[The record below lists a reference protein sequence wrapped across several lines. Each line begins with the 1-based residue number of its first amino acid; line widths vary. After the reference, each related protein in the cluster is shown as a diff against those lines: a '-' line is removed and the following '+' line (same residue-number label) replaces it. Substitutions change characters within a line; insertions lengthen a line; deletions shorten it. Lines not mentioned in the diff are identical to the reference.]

1 MTHRIFDICTP
12 RPDVLKGALLEADF
26 AADLAQVLRNEGPLD
41 YRDPQRFFDNSYP
54 TRGLKSLLR
63 YVGLRLAGSP
73 DQIGA
78 LFRLDTQFGG
88 GKTHSLIALA
98 HAVRAGKA
106 VSGIDEFIDS
116 KLIPSGAVR
125 VAAFDGENADPA
137 NGRRLSDAIRAYT
150 PWGELAFALA
160 GEAGYRLVERSDQ
173 SGQAPGA
180 NTLRELFGQEPCL
193 ILLDELAVYLRKVSG
208 GQQAA
213 FAAEQLTAFLTG
225 LFKAVESTPT
235 AALVYTLA
243 LGKDG
248 KSADAYAQENQTVAS
263 FMAEAASVS
272 ARKAALLDPTEE
284 DETVK
289 VLCRRLFGSIDAE
302 KAKATVAAYKH
313 LWDANQDALPKPS
326 LQDRRDEEFLAGY
339 PLHPELIATLTNK
352 TSTLGN
358 FQRVRGMLRLLARTV
373 AQVWARHPDDAYAIH
388 LHHIDP
394 GFEPIR
400 QEIVTRLDQRQL
412 TPAIKAEVAAHEG
425 ETPALAQDLDA
436 RHYAGLAPYG
446 SYVARCV
453 LFHTLAFQ
461 DSLRGAT
468 AEELR
473 YAILS
478 PGTDLSFIDDA
489 RKRFVADSA
498 YLDDRP
504 NVPLRFLAEA
514 NLTQMIRRQEMQVDP
529 AESRAQLNDRIRAIF
544 GGQALNLVPFASG
557 PHDVPDDSGE
567 GRPYLVLINYDAATV
582 SPDALA
588 VPELIERTYL
598 HKGNG
603 SDWRRNRNNVTFL
616 VADAGSVAGM
626 KSRMTRRLA
635 LEALRAPDKQRDLA
649 EYQVAK
655 LGEYYER
662 SAQELALAIQQSYRH
677 IFYPS
682 RNRIEGANV
691 DLAHTAVDVQT
702 ASDRPGDG
710 QKQVVTQL
718 QNVGKLRLAGDA
730 PDSPAYIRDRTPLK
744 KGQITVA
751 DMRNEFRLDPS
762 LPMLVGDD
770 VFLRGIRLGIEQG
783 EYVYKSGELVMGKG
797 DPFAEIRIDEQSLL
811 YTTAYAREH
820 GIWPRQVPKPEPA
833 APGTPAG
840 AEPSGRAYPPSTAE
854 PPPGVREP
862 ETFRAEDAL
871 RAALVAVIEKAQRAQ
886 VKGIVRLVVRPFE
899 SGDAL
904 RLLNAMNTIANA
916 KKSVTLDVS
925 FETSDGSTTEIRFE
939 GSPAEALPLKDF
951 VEPQLRAAADKQT
964 SASYQIDFTTALS
977 LDGDA
982 AAKLIERLARF
993 ATGAAEVVAFAGEA

>member
-1 MTHRIFDICTP
+1 MAYHIYETCQP
-12 RPDVLKGALLEADF
+12 REDVLKGALQEADF
-26 AADLAQVLRNEGPLD
+26 AADLAQVLRNEGSLD

-63 YVGLRLAGSP
+63 NVCLRLVASP

-88 GKTHSLIALA
+88 GKTHALIALA
-98 HAVRAGKA
+98 HAVRAGKD
-106 VSGIDEFIDS
+106 VSGIDEFIDAR
-116 KLIPSGAVR
+116 LIPAGNVR

-180 NTLRELFGQEPCL
+180 DTLRELFGAEPCL
-193 ILLDELAVYLRKVSG
+193 ILLDELAVYLRKIAGSG
-208 GQQAA
+208 HAA
-213 FAAEQLTAFLTG
+213 AAAEQLTAFLTA
-225 LFKAVESTPT
+225 LFKAVESTPR
-235 AALVYTLA
+235 AALVFTLA

-248 KSADAYAQENQTVAS
+248 KSTDAYSQENQTVAS

-289 VLCRRLFGSIDAE
+289 VLCRRLFASIDPE
-302 KAKATVAAYKH
+302 KAKANVAAYKT
-313 LWDANQDALPKPS
+313 LWDANKDALPKSS
-326 LQDRRDEEFLAGY
+326 LQDRRHEEFLTGY

-373 AQVWARHPDDAYAIH
+373 AQVWANRPDDTYAIH

-412 TPAIKAEVAAHEG
+412 VPAIKAEVAAHSG
-425 ETPALAQDLDA
+425 ETAALAQELDA
-436 RHYAGLAPYG
+436 RHYVGLAPYG
-446 SYVARCV
+446 SYVARCI

-468 AEELR
+468 VEELR

-489 RKRFVADSA
+489 RKRFVTDSA

-529 AESRAQLNDRIRAIF
+529 AESRAQLNDRIRDIF
-544 GGQALNLVPFASG
+544 SGQALNLVPFAAG

-567 GRPYLVLINYDAATV
+567 GRPYLVLINYDAATI
-582 SPDALA
+582 SPDALSL
-588 VPELIERTYL
+588 PELIERSYL

-603 SDWRRNRNNVTFL
+603 ADWRRNRNNVIFL
-616 VADAGSVAGM
+616 VADAGGVAGM
-626 KSRMTRRLA
+626 KNRMTRRLA

-655 LGEYYER
+655 LGEYHER

-744 KGQITVA
+744 KGQTTVA
-751 DMRNEFRLDPS
+751 DLRNEFRLDPS
-762 LPMLVGDD
+762 LSMLVGDE

-783 EYVYKSGELVMGKG
+783 DYVYKSGELLMGKG
-797 DPFAEIRIDEQSLL
+797 DPYAEIRIDEQSLI
-811 YTTAYAREH
+811 YTTAYAKEH
-820 GIWPRQVPKPEPA
+820 GLWPRPAPKAEPA
-833 APGTPAG
+833 VGSPPEIGTGDKPYESSAS
-840 AEPSGRAYPPSTAE
+840 ELPT
-854 PPPGVREP
+854 GVHEP
-862 ETFRAEDAL
+862 ESFRAEDVL

-886 VKGIVRLVVRPFE
+886 AKGIVRLVVRPFE
-899 SGDAL
+899 PGDAL
-904 RLLNAMNTIANA
+904 RLLNAMNTVANA
-916 KKSVTLDVS
+916 KKTVTLDIS
-925 FETSDGSTTEIRFE
+925 FEAADGSTTEIRFE

-951 VEPQLRAAADKQT
+951 VEPQLRAAADKQVA
-964 SASYQIDFTTALS
+964 ASYRIDFAPALS
-977 LDGDA
+977 LEGDA
-982 AAKLIERLARF
+982 AAKLTERLTRF

>member
-1 MTHRIFDICTP
+1 MTPCIFDICTP
-12 RPDVLKGALLEADF
+12 RKDVFEGALQEADF

-41 YRDPQRFFDNSYP
+41 YRSPVRFFDNTYP
-54 TRGLKSLLR
+54 TRGLRNLLSN
-63 YVGLRLAGSP
+63 VCLRLTDSGA
-73 DQIGA
+73 QIGA
-78 LFRLDTQFGG
+78 IFRLDTQFGG
-88 GKTHSLIALA
+88 GKTHGLIALV
-98 HAVRAGKA
+98 HAVR
-106 VSGIDEFIDS
+106 SGRAIPNMAEFLDPS
-116 KLIPSGAVR
+116 LIPEETVR

-137 NGRRLSDAIRAYT
+137 NGRRLSDTIRAHT
-150 PWGELAFALA
+150 PWGELAFALG
-160 GEAGYRLVERSDQ
+160 GEAGYRLVEKSDQ

-180 NTLRELFGQEPCL
+180 DTLRELFGAQPCL
-193 ILLDELAVYLRKVSG
+193 ILLDELAVYLRKIAGSNH
-208 GQQAA
+208 AA
-213 FAAEQLTAFLTG
+213 AAAEQLTAFLTA
-225 LFKAVESTPT
+225 LFKAVESTPR
-235 AALVYTLA
+235 AALVFTLA

-248 KSADAYAQENQTVAS
+248 KSTDAYSQENQTVAS

-289 VLCRRLFGSIDAE
+289 VLCRRLFASIDPE
-302 KAKATVAAYKH
+302 KARANVAAYKT
-313 LWDANQDALPKPS
+313 LWDANKDALPKSS
-326 LQDRRDEEFLAGY
+326 LQDRRHEEFLAGY

-373 AQVWARHPDDAYAIH
+373 AQVWAKRPDDTYAIH

-412 TPAIKAEVAAHEG
+412 VPAIKAEVAAHSG
-425 ETPALAQDLDA
+425 ETAALAQELDA
-436 RHYAGLAPYG
+436 RHYVGLAPYG
-446 SYVARCV
+446 SYVARCI

-468 AEELR
+468 VEELR

-489 RKRFVADSA
+489 RKRFVTDSA

-529 AESRAQLNDRIRAIF
+529 AESRAQLNDRIRDIF
-544 GGQALNLVPFASG
+544 SGQALNLVPFAAG
-557 PHDVPDDSGE
+557 PHNVPDDSGE
-567 GRPYLVLINYDAATV
+567 GHPYLVLINYDAATI
-582 SPDALA
+582 SPDALSL
-588 VPELIERTYL
+588 PELIERSYL

-603 SDWRRNRNNVTFL
+603 ADWRRNRNNVIFL
-616 VADAGSVAGM
+616 VADAGGVAGM
-626 KSRMTRRLA
+626 KNRMTRRLA

-655 LGEYYER
+655 LGEYHER

-682 RNRIEGANV
+682 RNRIEGASV

-744 KGQITVA
+744 KGQTTVA
-751 DMRNEFRLDPS
+751 DLRNEFRLDPS
-762 LPMLVGDD
+762 LSMLVGDD

-783 EYVYKSGELVMGKG
+783 DYVYKSGELLMGKG
-797 DPFAEIRIDEQSLL
+797 DPYAEIRIDEQSLI
-811 YTTAYAREH
+811 YTTAYAKEH
-820 GIWPRQVPKPEPA
+820 GLWPRPAPRAEPA
-833 APGTPAG
+833 VGSPPEIGTTDRPYESSASEVATG
-840 AEPSGRAYPPSTAE
+840 MH
-854 PPPGVREP
+854 EP
-862 ETFRAEDAL
+862 ESFRAEDVL

-886 VKGIVRLVVRPFE
+886 AKGIVRLVVRPFE
-899 SGDAL
+899 PGDAL
-904 RLLNAMNTIANA
+904 RLLNAMNTVANA
-916 KKSVTLDVS
+916 KKTVTLDIS
-925 FETSDGSTTEIRFE
+925 FEAADGSTTEIRFE

-951 VEPQLRAAADKQT
+951 VEPQLRAAADKQVA
-964 SASYQIDFTTALS
+964 ASYRIDFAPALS
-977 LDGDA
+977 LEGDA
-982 AAKLIERLARF
+982 TAKLTERLTRF